1 MTPSPILQQLRT
13 GTHAAHAALE
23 AQPFNQAIQAGTIS
37 TAATAHFLGR
47 MYGFLLPY
55 EAQLRQHHFAPAWEI
70 ERRQRAH
77 LIAQDLGPAAV
88 AELAICGALPPLDTE
103 AQILGAMYVLEG
115 STLGGQ
121 VIARQLAKAG
131 VPLQAYF
138 RGNGDAT
145 GPLWKS
151 FCQLLSDA
159 ATSDNSPAI
168 VESARLTFQHLDA
181 WLNQP

>member
-1 MTPSPILQQLRT
+1 MTPSPLLQQLRT
-13 GTHAAHAALE
+13 GTRAAHDALE
-23 AQPFNQAIQAGTIS
+23 AQSFNQAIQAGTIS

-47 MYGFLLPY
+47 LYGFLLPY
-55 EAQLRQHHFAPAWEI
+55 EARLREHYFGPAWEI

-77 LIAQDLGPAAV
+77 LIEQDLGPAV
-88 AELAICGALPPLDTE
+88 ADLAICGALPPLDTE
-103 AQILGAMYVLEG
+103 AQLLGALYVLEG

-121 VIARQLAKAG
+121 VIARQLEKAE

-138 RGNGDAT
+138 RGNGEAT

-151 FCQLLSDA
+151 FCQLLTDA
-159 ATSDNSPAI
+159 ATNDNSPEI

>member
-13 GTHAAHAALE
+13 ATRAAHDALE
-23 AQPFNQAIQAGTIS
+23 AQPFNQAIQAGTITPALVS
-37 TAATAHFLGR
+37 R
-47 MYGFLLPY
+47 MLEKMHGFLLPY
-55 EAQLRQHHFAPAWEI
+55 EACLRQHHFAPAWEI

-77 LIAQDLGPAAV
+77 LIAEDLGPAV
-88 AELAICGALPPLDTE
+88 AELPICGALPPLDTE
-103 AQILGAMYVLEG
+103 AQVLGALYVLEG

-151 FCQLLSDA
+151 FCQLLTDA
-159 ATSDNSPAI
+159 ATDDNSPEI
-168 VESARLTFQHLDA
+168 VESARLTFQQLDA